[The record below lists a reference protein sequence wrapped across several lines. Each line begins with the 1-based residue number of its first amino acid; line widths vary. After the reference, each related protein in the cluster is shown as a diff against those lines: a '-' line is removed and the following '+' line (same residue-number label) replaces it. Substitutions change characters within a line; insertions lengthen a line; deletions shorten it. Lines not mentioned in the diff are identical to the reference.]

1 MRPDHGFLN
10 YRALTLGS
18 VNLTLVSLYFIPVWG
33 RDAVRVLISPYHG
46 LEQRVHGPAALLLR
60 DLFELNFSA
69 LAVIS
74 HVLAGIKLVIAAA
87 FTAYLIEFARSW
99 LMGRETDRETTD
111 VVLILAAVGVALC
124 TLPAALGDPT
134 LLRLCA
140 AQTSLVAGAMMVIA
154 VERRL
159 SPRAQVAAQGVAQ
172 VASEADAPQ
181 AQLPEAAVSR

>member
-18 VNLTLVSLYFIPVWG
+18 VNLTLVSLYFIPAWG

-46 LEQRVHGPAALLLR
+46 LEQRVHGSAALWLR
-60 DLFELNFSA
+60 DLFDLSFSTLA
-69 LAVIS
+69 LIS
-74 HVLAGIKLVIAAA
+74 NALAGIKLVIAAA

-99 LMGRETDRETTD
+99 LMGRQTDRETTA

-124 TLPAALGDPT
+124 ALPAGLGDPT

-159 SPRAQVAAQGVAQ
+159 APRAVA
-172 VASEADAPQ
+172 EAAHAPQ
-181 AQLPEAAVSR
+181 TQLPEAAVGR